1 MSLKAAPSTSQLL
14 HLPLSPSFPNARRPV
29 LPRLG
34 IKPSTLAHDIAHQH
48 LQLANGLRT
57 PPVDDMSTTY
67 QQVPTAYDSH
77 ALRSYA
83 SAMVHPGRAKAM
95 VVAGVN
101 DGRQYGRYPALQ
113 QQQHQ
118 IPVSQ
123 PLHAPVHSTPSDQST
138 KSTPASVVS
147 AKDAAS
153 SRRSSEALIY
163 HSLQIPRC
171 ISPSGGSLADFAAQ
185 MTCFFWFQPS
195 EQLRKAEGMKSRPN
209 VLPSR
214 LVELAKPSSQF
225 RKWVYNVLS
234 TTQVTQNVI
243 LLALLFIYRLK
254 CSTPQIKGRGGSE
267 YRLLTVSLM
276 LGNKFLDDNT
286 YTNKTWAEVSCF
298 TVNEIHVMEV
308 EFLSNMRY
316 NLLASKD
323 EWEEWLTKLSCFH
336 DYYEQ
341 ALLIP
346 ASPLHLASPSS
357 RSFHSPI
364 PSPTTTTLAAPADM
378 AFMPNG
384 APNFSPT
391 TSRHAQNW
399 AMYHANP
406 VSPLA
411 ARPTMVLP
419 INRKRSPEVDPI
431 DHPAKRPMRQRPNM
445 APVVPPP
452 VMNARPKDSATRLPV
467 PHLTLVTTQMPHGQP
482 IAPAAA
488 FPASAT
494 SAAMTMTPMLTTG
507 YAPHSPYAGA
517 NQNVV
522 SLPPMQTGARAM
534 STVYHQPSPAATVP
548 ATTSFPSA
556 ALPCQPSMAYTTPTK
571 HLTSAYA
578 SSPMAENMFGTAS
591 GMHTPIALTPISQ
604 SPSVYLQ
611 QRASPYRPIRH
622 VSRLLCP
629 PSLASL
635 DQYHLAVPIPPA
647 QMHYQPLGRRNDLR
661 TGVVPEFLVYN
672 RGQQQQAFP
681 QNGVQGAYAP

>member
-1 MSLKAAPSTSQLL
+1 MSVTAAPSTHLL
-14 HLPLSPSFPNARRPV
+14 HLPLSPSFSSSRRPV
-29 LPRLG
+29 LPPPG
-34 IKPSTLAHDIAHQH
+34 IALPKPPTLRDIAHYQH
-48 LQLANGLRT
+48 LANGLRT

-67 QQVPTAYDSH
+67 QQVPAAYDSH
-77 ALRSYA
+77 ALRSYT
-83 SAMVHPGRAKAM
+83 SAIVHPNRPKTVA
-95 VVAGVN
+95 VAGFN
-101 DGRQYGRYPALQ
+101 DARQYGRYPTVQ
-113 QQQHQ
+113 QNQHQYQHQ
-118 IPVSQ
+118 IPASQ
-123 PLHAPVHSTPSDQST
+123 TLHAPLHSTPSDRSA

-147 AKDAAS
+147 AKDAAL

-185 MTCFFWFQPS
+185 MTCLFWFEPH
-195 EQLRKAEGMKSRPN
+195 EHLRKAESMKSRPN

-214 LVELAKPSSQF
+214 LVDLAKPSSQF

-323 EWEEWLTKLSCFH
+323 EWEGWLTKLACFH

-341 ALLIP
+341 ALNIP
-346 ASPLHLASPSS
+346 ASPLHVSPSS
-357 RSFHSPI
+357 RNFHSPI

-378 AFMPNG
+378 AFMASG

-399 AMYHANP
+399 AMYHTNP

-431 DHPAKRPMRQRPNM
+431 EHPAKRHMRQAPRLNM
-445 APVVPPP
+445 TVPP
-452 VMNARPKDSATRLPV
+452 VMNARPKDSARLPV
-467 PHLTLVTTQMPHGQP
+467 PHLTLVTSQVTPIQP
-482 IAPAAA
+482 PV

-494 SAAMTMTPMLTTG
+494 SAAMTMTPMTTG
-507 YAPHSPYAGA
+507 YASQSPYAA
-517 NQNVV
+517 ASQNVV
-522 SLPPMQTGARAM
+522 SLPPIQPGARAM
-534 STVYHQPSPAATVP
+534 SSVYQPSSAATVS
-548 ATTSFPSA
+548 ASTAFPNTV
-556 ALPCQPSMAYTTPTK
+556 LPSQPSMAYATPTK
-571 HLTSAYA
+571 HLTSAYT
-578 SSPMAENMFGTAS
+578 SSPMAENLFGTAS
-591 GMHTPIALTPISQ
+591 GMHTPIALTPISH

-622 VSRLLCP
+622 VNRLLYPP
-629 PSLASL
+629 PSASL
-635 DQYHLAVPIPPA
+635 DQYHLAVPVQPT

-661 TGVVPEFLVYN
+661 TGVVPEFIVYN
-672 RGQQQQAFP
+672 RGQQSLP
-681 QNGVQGAYAP
+681 HNGVQGAYAP